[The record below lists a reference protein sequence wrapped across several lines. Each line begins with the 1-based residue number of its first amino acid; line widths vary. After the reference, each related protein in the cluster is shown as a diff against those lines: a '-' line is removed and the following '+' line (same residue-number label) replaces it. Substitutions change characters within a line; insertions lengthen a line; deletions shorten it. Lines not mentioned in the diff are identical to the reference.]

1 MTGFG
6 KLQFVSARVKVRHS
20 RRVLRLAGIDRETD
34 AWKANAGRSAQ
45 RDRIPLGFTAPTSPA
60 TPFTPHGVVEGAYR
74 VQPRG
79 SKGGSRSAQHNAF
92 EDRTLCRN
100 LAAGGNDR
108 QQRQLTA
115 TLPAGRHRLRPRSR
129 RQGPPTAASPP
140 TKRRG

>member
-6 KLQFVSARVKVRHS
+6 KLQFVSARVEVRHS

-74 VQPRG
+74 VQAWDRRAGPDPCW
-79 SKGGSRSAQHNAF
+79 SLW
-92 EDRTLCRN
+92 ERTLMPESR
-100 LAAGGNDR
+100 
-108 QQRQLTA
+108 
-115 TLPAGRHRLRPRSR
+115 GRR
-129 RQGPPTAASPP
+129 
-140 TKRRG
+140 KRR

>member
-60 TPFTPHGVVEGAYR
+60 TPFTPHGVVEGADR
-74 VQPRG
+74 VQPR
-79 SKGGSRSAQHNAF
+79 
-92 EDRTLCRN
+92 DRRAGPDPCCRPGADTGEH
-100 LAAGGNDR
+100 LSW
-108 QQRQLTA
+108 A
-115 TLPAGRHRLRPRSR
+115 TAGRETRFPGGGKGCACSRLHRDSSAP
-129 RQGPPTAASPP
+129 
-140 TKRRG
+140 

>member
-60 TPFTPHGVVEGAYR
+60 TPFTPHGVVEGADR
-74 VQPRG
+74 VQPR
-79 SKGGSRSAQHNAF
+79 
-92 EDRTLCRN
+92 DRGRDQIR
-100 LAAGGNDR
+100 AAGQERTGCTER
-108 QQRQLTA
+108 LQSA
-115 TLPAGRHRLRPRSR
+115 AGKKSRPE
-129 RQGPPTAASPP
+129 RQGRPPVT
-140 TKRRG
+140 G